1 MDENALPPYS
11 VVRVKRIETWEK
23 TQGRRVIFVYD
34 MEVLKKGGDSVVGN
48 PVRIPHAA
56 AQFESDGKVLSFLIC
71 PIQDFKL
78 LLYPHMSIRFCYKE
92 TRMKSLMPCWRPSR
106 LVNCEHDLA
115 VFITHL
121 KCGVVTF
128 PHRNKLLE
136 TETRYLSPVLIFWEI

>member
-56 AQFESDGKVLSFLIC
+56 AQFESDGKVLSFLTE
-71 PIQDFKL
+71 DFKL
-78 LLYPHMSIRFCYKE
+78 LLFPHISIRSCY
-92 TRMKSLMPCWRPSR
+92 
-106 LVNCEHDLA
+106 
-115 VFITHL
+115 
-121 KCGVVTF
+121 
-128 PHRNKLLE
+128 
-136 TETRYLSPVLIFWEI
+136 